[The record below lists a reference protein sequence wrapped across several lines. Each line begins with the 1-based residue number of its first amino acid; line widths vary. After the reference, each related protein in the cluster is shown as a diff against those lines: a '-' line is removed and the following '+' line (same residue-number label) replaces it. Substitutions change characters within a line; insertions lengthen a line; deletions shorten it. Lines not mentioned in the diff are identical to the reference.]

1 VEKVLYVLPATDVPS
16 DELGDALRGPLVEA
30 LLDRGAHGLQVNVA
44 DAAVAPAD
52 GLRMAGSG
60 APAAAVVGVWVDAA
74 VDHLRAPYDAAVEAV
89 APGAAAYLVTESVP
103 LRDLTATSPGGR
115 TEGMAQVAFLR
126 RRPDLDHAG
135 YLDLWLR
142 RHTPLAIDTQA
153 TFGYVQN
160 VVVRALTSDAP
171 PWDGIVEELFPAEA
185 MTDAHVFFDAVGD
198 DERLAANQGAM
209 IDSVSSFLDLAA
221 LDVVPTSRY
230 VVLPVPAH
238 G

>member
-1 VEKVLYVLPATDVPS
+1 MEKVLYVLPTTDLPS
-16 DELGDALRGPLVEA
+16 EELGKALRGPLTEG
-30 LLDRGAHGLQVNVA
+30 LLDLGAHGLQLNVA
-44 DAAVAPAD
+44 DAAVAPAA

-60 APAAAVVGVWVDAA
+60 APAAAVVGLWVDSA
-74 VDHLRAPYDAAVEAV
+74 VDHLRAPYDAAIAEVV
-89 APGAAAYLVTESVP
+89 PGAAAYLVTESVP

-126 RRPDLDHAG
+126 RRPDLDDAG
-135 YLDLWLR
+135 FLDLWLR
-142 RHTPLAIDTQA
+142 RHTPVAIDTQA

-160 VVVRALTSDAP
+160 VVVRALTPDAP

-185 MTDAHVFFDAVGD
+185 MTDPHVFFDAVGD

-209 IDSVSSFLDLAA
+209 IDSVSSFLDLGA

-230 VVLPVPAH
+230 VVVPVPAH

>member
-1 VEKVLYVLPATDVPS
+1 VEKVLYVLPASDVPS
-16 DELGDALRGPLVEA
+16 DELGAALRGPLADE
-30 LLDRGAHGLQVNVA
+30 LLDRGAHGLQINVA
-44 DAAVAPAD
+44 DAAVAPAA

-60 APAAAVVGVWVDAA
+60 SPAVAVLGVWVDSAI
-74 VDHLRAPYDAAVEAV
+74 DHLRTPYDAAVEEV
-89 APGAAAYLVTESVP
+89 APGASAYLVTESVP
-103 LRDLTATSPGGR
+103 LRDLTAASPGGR

-126 RRPDLDHAG
+126 RRADLDHAR
-135 YLDLWLR
+135 YLDTWLR
-142 RHTPLAIDTQA
+142 LHTPLAIDTQA

-160 VVVRALTSDAP
+160 VVVRALTADAH

-198 DERLAANQGAM
+198 DERLAANQAAM
-209 IDSVSSFLDLAA
+209 IDSVSRFLDLAA

-230 VVLPVPAH
+230 VVVPVPAR

>member
-1 VEKVLYVLPATDVPS
+1 MS
-16 DELGDALRGPLVEA
+16 
-30 LLDRGAHGLQVNVA
+30 
-44 DAAVAPAD
+44 
-52 GLRMAGSG
+52 GSG
-60 APAAAVVGVWVDAA
+60 APAAAVVGVWVDSA
-74 VDHLRAPYDAAVEAV
+74 VDHLRAPYDVAIGAV

-126 RRPDLDHAG
+126 RRPDLAHPEF
-135 YLDLWLR
+135 LDIWLQG
-142 RHTPLAIDTQA
+142 HTALAIDTQA

-160 VVVRALTSDAP
+160 VVVRALTADAP

-185 MTDAHVFFDAVGD
+185 MTDPHVFFDAVGD

-209 IDSVSSFLDLAA
+209 IDSVSRFLDLGA

-230 VVLPVPAH
+230 VVVPVPAH
-238 G
+238 P